1 MKKVS
6 LIEPLK
12 NYFDWEL
19 QQRLD
24 SLFPKHIVVPSGS
37 TVRITYQLDGPA
49 KLSVRMQEVYGLSS
63 SPEIARGNVSLL
75 MDLLS
80 PARRSLQLTQ
90 DLAGFWQG
98 SYKAI
103 QKEMKGRY
111 PKHFWPDAPAKAKAT
126 NKTKAQM

>member
-1 MKKVS
+1 
-6 LIEPLK
+6 
-12 NYFDWEL
+12 
-19 QQRLD
+19 
-24 SLFPKHIVVPSGS
+24 
-37 TVRITYQLDGPA
+37 
-49 KLSVRMQEVYGLSS
+49 MQEVYGLSS
-63 SPEIARGNVSLL
+63 SPQIAGGNVSLL

-111 PKHFWPDAPAKAKAT
+111 PKHFWPDDPAHAKAT
-126 NKTKAQM
+126 NKTKAKM